1 MSWKLYE
8 HKVLERFREIYPT
21 SEVQYNTSIKGIKSG
36 RSRQIDTLIINKVGN
51 TEVKTVI
58 DSKCYAKRISI
69 TTVESFIGFLSDVG
83 ADRGIMVTEVGYSK
97 AAKQRAQKEDLEIE
111 LNILTFDELPD
122 FLGFQ
127 GVMKFGP
134 IDCLFEVHPKWILN
148 SKNPTLDALAK
159 IYPNKYDWNSATKNR
174 EYIYGTILPHIDENH
189 DVPDD
194 FNFEDVIK
202 LINDSLFSKYPK
214 LNKINITPLI
224 DLDGSPVA
232 VHNAIM
238 DKFSEYVAVASYDE
252 YSIIFG
258 LVTPNKRAEINLE
271 ALKFTVSQ
279 LQTIFTR
286 FPKLP
291 NLSEMFLKFNDYN
304 FVKNENERPETKK
317 TTNR

>member
-1 MSWKLYE
+1 MNWKLYE

-21 SEVQYNTSIKGIKSG
+21 SEVRYNTSIKGIKSG
-36 RSRQIDTLIINKVGN
+36 RSRQIDTLIINKVGG

-58 DSKCYAKRISI
+58 DSKCYAKRINI
-69 TTVESFIGFLSDVG
+69 TTVESFIGFLSDIG
-83 ADRGIMVTEVGYSK
+83 ADRGIMVTKMGYSK
-97 AAKQRAQKEDLEIE
+97 AAKQRVQKEDLEIE

-122 FLGFQ
+122 YLGFK

-148 SKNPTLDALAK
+148 SKNPTLNVLAK
-159 IYPNKYDWNSATKNR
+159 IYPNKYDWDSATKNR

-189 DVPDD
+189 NVPDD
-194 FNFEDVIK
+194 FSFENVTK
-202 LINDSLFSKYPK
+202 LISNNLFSKYPK
-214 LNKINITPLI
+214 LNVVNITPLI

-232 VHNAIM
+232 VLNAIM

-258 LVTPNKRAEINLE
+258 LVTPNKRAEVNLE

-279 LQTIFTR
+279 LQTFFIR
-286 FPKLP
+286 LPGFPNFSDML
-291 NLSEMFLKFNDYN
+291 LRFNDYN
-304 FVKNENERPETKK
+304 LVKKD
-317 TTNR
+317 